1 MRMGQ
6 HDWLITAFPKT
17 VCTVF
22 DTETTGLEPKTNRI
36 VEAGAIRFD
45 KRGVIARFNT
55 LINPQMPMPKEAS
68 KINGISDLMLSDQ
81 PTASIAIPDFLRFI
95 GTTVLVA
102 HNAPFDVKFI
112 NAELLRLGLSPLA
125 NTIVD
130 TLVFAKE
137 VFPGLPRYSLQ
148 ELAKHFRIEA
158 VDAHR
163 AEDDARVCME
173 LFIVCLNRLRELKPD
188 LNTEEETQ
196 PDIHSREKIDLQRY
210 SKDIEEENYLEDIF
224 LDDAND

>member
-1 MRMGQ
+1 MSIGQ
-6 HDWLITAFPKT
+6 HDWLIKAFPKT
-17 VCTVF
+17 ICTVF

-45 KRGVIARFNT
+45 KQGIIARFNT

-68 KINGISDLMLSDQ
+68 KINGITDLMLSDQ

-95 GTTVLVA
+95 GTSILVA

-112 NAELLRLGLSPLA
+112 NSELHQLGLSPLK
-125 NTIVD
+125 NTIID
-130 TLVFAKE
+130 TLVFARE
-137 VFPGLPRYSLQ
+137 IFPGLPKYSLQ
-148 ELAKHFRIEA
+148 ELAKRFGINA

-173 LFIVCLNRLRELKPD
+173 LFLLCLNRLRELKPEISIDDEHQPD
-188 LNTEEETQ
+188 LHLNEKINLQRDTEEEN
-196 PDIHSREKIDLQRY
+196 DELNFD
-210 SKDIEEENYLEDIF
+210 DIF
-224 LDDAND
+224 LDGIL